1 MNCERFREILDD
13 WVDGSLSEAE
23 HQEAELHL
31 ASCATCRADE
41 RKLRAF
47 LAEAAGLRHE
57 AQPGRDLWPSIATR
71 IESRA
76 RLLRFVRRGGLLSGL
91 AAAAALVLALV
102 LARGP
107 QPGTGVA
114 SVGSSGATVQPAAA
128 GTADIDRAEAEYL
141 RATSQLIQTLNARR
155 GSMPPEAQKQM
166 ADLETNVAA
175 IDTALRQV
183 KDALEKDPQNT
194 KLNKMLAST
203 HQKKSDLLLKLIRLA
218 AQI

>member
-1 MNCERFREILDD
+1 MNCERLREILDD
-13 WVDGSLSEAE
+13 WADGSLSEAE

-31 ASCATCRADE
+31 ASCAACRAEE

-47 LAEAAGLRHE
+47 LAEAFGLRHE
-57 AQPGRDLWPSIATR
+57 AQPGRDLWPGIATR

-76 RLLRFVRRGGLLSGL
+76 RVLRFVRRGGLLSGL

-102 LARGP
+102 LSRGP
-107 QPGTGVA
+107 QPGAGVA

-128 GTADIDRAEAEYL
+128 GTADIERAEAEYL

-166 ADLETNVAA
+166 ADLEANVAA

-203 HQKKSDLLLKLIRLA
+203 HQKKIDLLLRLIRLS

>member
-1 MNCERFREILDD
+1 MTCERLREILDEHA
-13 WVDGSLSEAE
+13 DGSLSEAE

-31 ASCATCRADE
+31 ASCAACRTEE

-57 AQPGRDLWPSIATR
+57 AQPGRDLWPGIAGR

-76 RLLRFVRRGGLLSGL
+76 RVLRLVRRGGLLTGL

-102 LARGP
+102 IGRAP
-107 QPGTGVA
+107 QHGAGIAGVEPN
-114 SVGSSGATVQPAAA
+114 GSVQPAAA
-128 GTADIDRAEAEYL
+128 GTADIEKAEAEYL

-155 GSMPPEAQKQM
+155 SSMPPEAQKQM
-166 ADLETNVAA
+166 ADLEANVAA
-175 IDTALRQV
+175 IDSALREV

-194 KLNKMLAST
+194 RLNKMLAST
-203 HQKKSDLLLKLIRLA
+203 HQKKIDLLLKLIRLS

>member
-1 MNCERFREILDD
+1 MTCERLREILDD

-31 ASCATCRADE
+31 AGCAACRAEE

-47 LAEAAGLRHE
+47 LGEAASLRHE
-57 AQPGRDLWPSIATR
+57 AQPGRDLWPTIAGR

-76 RLLRFVRRGGLLSGL
+76 RVLRFVRRGGLLTGL

-102 LARGP
+102 LAPPR
-107 QPGTGVA
+107 QPSGEVA
-114 SVGSSGATVQPAAA
+114 SVEPSGATPQPVAA
-128 GTADIDRAEAEYL
+128 GVADIEKAEAEYL
-141 RATSQLIQTLNARR
+141 RATNQLIQTLNARR
-155 GSMPPEAQKQM
+155 GTMPPEAQKQM
-166 ADLETNVAA
+166 ADLEANVAA
-175 IDTALRQV
+175 IDAALRQV

-203 HQKKSDLLLKLIRLA
+203 HQKKIDLLLRLIRLS

>member
-1 MNCERFREILDD
+1 MTCERLREILDD
-13 WVDGSLSEAE
+13 YADGSLSEAE

-31 ASCATCRADE
+31 ASCAACRSEE

-47 LAEAAGLRHE
+47 LGEAAGLRHE
-57 AQPGRDLWPSIATR
+57 AQPGRDLWPGIASR
-71 IESRA
+71 IEARA
-76 RLLRFVRRGGLLSGL
+76 RVLRFARRGGLLAGL

-102 LARGP
+102 IGRTP
-107 QPGTGVA
+107 RPGAGAA
-114 SVGSSGATVQPAAA
+114 SVEPGGASVQPAAI
-128 GTADIDRAEAEYL
+128 GTADIEKAETEYL

-155 GSMPPEAQKQM
+155 GSMSPEAQKQM
-166 ADLETNVAA
+166 ADLEANVAA
-175 IDTALRQV
+175 IDTALREV

-203 HQKKSDLLLKLIRLA
+203 HQKKIDLLLKLIRLS

>member
-1 MNCERFREILDD
+1 MTCERLREILDD

-31 ASCATCRADE
+31 AGCAPCRAEE

-57 AQPGRDLWPSIATR
+57 AQPGRDLWPGIAGR
-71 IESRA
+71 IEGRA
-76 RLLRFVRRGGLLSGL
+76 RVLRFVRRGGLLTGL

-102 LARGP
+102 LARP
-107 QPGTGVA
+107 PRPGGGVA
-114 SVGSSGATVQPAAA
+114 SIEPSGGTLQPAAA
-128 GTADIDRAEAEYL
+128 GVDIEKAEAEYL

-155 GSMPPEAQKQM
+155 GSMPPEARKQM
-166 ADLETNVAA
+166 ADLEANVAA
-175 IDTALRQV
+175 IDGALRQV

-203 HQKKSDLLLKLIRLA
+203 HQKKIDLLLKLIRLS

>member
-1 MNCERFREILDD
+1 MTCERLREILDD

-31 ASCATCRADE
+31 ASCATCRAEE
-41 RKLRAF
+41 RKLRVF
-47 LAEAAGLRHE
+47 LAEASGLRHE
-57 AQPGRDLWPSIATR
+57 AQPGRDLWPGIASR
-71 IESRA
+71 LESRA
-76 RLLRFVRRGGLLSGL
+76 RVLRFARRGGLLTGL

-107 QPGTGVA
+107 QPGTRVA
-114 SVGSSGATVQPAAA
+114 SVDSSGATVQPAAA
-128 GTADIDRAEAEYL
+128 GTADIERAEAEYL

-166 ADLETNVAA
+166 AELESNVAA
-175 IDTALRQV
+175 IDTALREV
-183 KDALEKDPQNT
+183 KDALETDPQNT
-194 KLNKMLAST
+194 KLNKMLAAT
-203 HQKKSDLLLKLIRLA
+203 HQKKIDLLLRLIRLS

>member
-1 MNCERFREILDD
+1 MTCERLREVLDD

-31 ASCATCRADE
+31 ASCASCRAEE
-41 RKLRAF
+41 RKLRTF
-47 LAEAAGLRHE
+47 LAEATGLRHE
-57 AQPGRDLWPSIATR
+57 AQPGRDLWPGIASR

-76 RLLRFVRRGGLLSGL
+76 RVLRFVRRGGLLTGL

-102 LARGP
+102 LAHPPKPDGGVVSVEP
-107 QPGTGVA
+107 GGASLQPV
-114 SVGSSGATVQPAAA
+114 AA
-128 GTADIDRAEAEYL
+128 GVDIEKAEAEYL

-155 GSMPPEAQKQM
+155 GSMSPEAQKQM
-166 ADLETNVAA
+166 SELESNVAA
-175 IDTALRQV
+175 IDAALRQV

-203 HQKKSDLLLKLIRLA
+203 HQKKIDLLLKLIRLS

>member
-1 MNCERFREILDD
+1 MNCERLREILDD

-31 ASCATCRADE
+31 ASCAACRADE

-47 LAEAAGLRHE
+47 VAEAAGLRHE
-57 AQPGRDLWPSIATR
+57 AQPGRDLWPGIATR

-102 LARGP
+102 LSRGP
-107 QPGTGVA
+107 QPGAGVA
-114 SVGSSGATVQPAAA
+114 SVGSSSATARPAAA
-128 GTADIDRAEAEYL
+128 GTADIEKAEAEYL

-166 ADLETNVAA
+166 ADLEANVAA

-203 HQKKSDLLLKLIRLA
+203 HQKKIDLLLKLIRLS